1 MAQYRVQIGWLLV
14 CAFAVIVLSIK
25 WKFGTRVAVLSAF
38 SLILSSIAG
47 AAALGFFGM
56 PFNVFSTFAL
66 ILILGIGIDYQ
77 IFFLRL
83 SKTRKNSL
91 FALFVAA
98 VSTILSLGILGL
110 SETAAVRNFGI
121 TLTFGVLTAFLT
133 SPISLLLNHEK
144 IRRL

>member
-1 MAQYRVQIGWLLV
+1 MEKQLT
-14 CAFAVIVLSIK
+14 F
-25 WKFGTRVAVLSAF
+25 WKKLQNPFLR
-38 SLILSSIAG
+38 IAG

-56 PFNVFSTFAL
+56 PFNVFSVFAL

-83 SKTRKNSL
+83 SETRKNSL

-98 VSTILSLGILGL
+98 ASTILSLGILGL

-144 IRRL
+144 IRHL